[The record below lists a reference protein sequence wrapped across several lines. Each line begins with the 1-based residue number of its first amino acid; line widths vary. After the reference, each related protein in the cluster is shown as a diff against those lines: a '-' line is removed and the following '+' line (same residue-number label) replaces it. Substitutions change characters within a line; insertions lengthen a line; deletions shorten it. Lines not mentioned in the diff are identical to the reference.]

1 MRPIRWNLNH
11 AWGVATMAFV
21 TATASAG
28 SLAPLRPLETAQGW
42 VLVDARGAVAV
53 HPKVRVDGMEAAGVL
68 DPITDDLIPAR
79 LGKRW
84 GFVDRSGA
92 LVVPAR
98 YERVEPFSEGR
109 AAVRRGGH
117 WGFIDEMGVEVVPPR
132 YGSVG
137 VFSGGLA
144 AVTVSSA
151 LWPMVGYIDRSG
163 RLAIPARFQ
172 SDCAFS
178 EGRARV
184 ERKRRKWLRVER
196 EWGYIDSTGAYV
208 VTPRFRFARDFS
220 EGLAAAQVERDG
232 RDLWGY
238 VDRDG
243 RWAIEPRFDAAEDFS
258 EGRAA
263 VRRADATWGYVDH
276 AGAEILSLA
285 QGRPQSYGFRERRAA
300 VKIGDRTGY
309 IDPTGAFAIPPR
321 FRSGSRFGGGLAA
334 VILADGRS
342 AYVDTTGRVVPDS
355 SSIR

>member
-1 MRPIRWNLNH
+1 MQ
-11 AWGVATMAFV
+11 AWTAAALAFL
-21 TATASAG
+21 AGAASAG
-28 SLAPLRPLETAQGW
+28 SLEPLRPLETAQGW
-42 VLVDARGAVAV
+42 VLVDARGEVAV
-53 HPKVRVDGMEAAGVL
+53 RPRVRIDGMEAAGVL
-68 DPITDDLIPAR
+68 DPITDGLIPAR
-79 LGKRW
+79 VGKRW
-84 GFVDRSGA
+84 GFVDRSGG

-98 YERVEPFSEGR
+98 YEKVEPFSEGL

-117 WGFIDEMGVEVVPPR
+117 WGFIDEMGVEIVPPH

-137 VFSGGLA
+137 AFRDGLA

-163 RLAIPARFQ
+163 RLAIPAQFQ
-172 SDCAFS
+172 SDCPFS

-184 ERKRRKWLRVER
+184 ERKRRKSLFRVES
-196 EWGYIDSTGAYV
+196 EWGYIDSDGAYV

-220 EGLAAAQVERDG
+220 EGLAAVQVERDG
-232 RDLWGY
+232 REIWGY

-243 RWAIEPRFDAAEDFS
+243 RWAIEPGFVAAEDFS

-263 VRRADATWGYVDH
+263 VRRSGESWSYVDR
-276 AGAEILSLA
+276 AGAEVLVLA
-285 QGRPQSYGFRERRAA
+285 QGRPQSYGFREGRAA
-300 VKIGDRTGY
+300 VKVGDRTGY

-334 VILADGRS
+334 VTLADGRS

-355 SSIR
+355 SSVR